1 MSGQRRFGLAL
12 SWPRVTSVFVLD
24 VAVLALVSHLPAAW
38 QTDHIAW
45 WVGVAVVIAVTVVGL
60 VSYHR
65 NTFASA
71 MFSRMLDRFADPQA
85 MLTTGRTPAVDH
97 HRRYGREVVGI
108 REYQGLL
115 VSAIAVESPDDVA
128 VGRHR
133 PRESALAT
141 LPLDLVVDRL
151 RQFDVRLDE
160 IDIVSVGVRSADAD
174 SGQQSEEPPG
184 FDEHRTWLVLRMDP
198 LRNVAA
204 VAARD
209 SLAATLAA
217 ATERLALDLDGRYCA
232 ARPVTAD
239 EFAELDAAVL
249 AGLEPAR
256 VSARRRRLKHNEPAG
271 PNEYVT
277 SFWVS
282 PQDISTDTLERLWSP
297 EARAAAVT
305 VKLTARRG
313 GADVS
318 VWVRYHSSQRFG
330 REAWRGLHRLT
341 GRQLAAVS
349 ASLPVPTRR
358 PALVVPGRALAPREH
373 LSVPVTHIPQPATP
387 APAGAHW

>member
-1 MSGQRRFGLAL
+1 MSRQGRFGLAL
-12 SWPRVTSVFVLD
+12 SWPRVTSVFVID
-24 VAVLALVSHLPAAW
+24 VAVLALASHWPTAW
-38 QTDHIAW
+38 DTDHIAW
-45 WVGVAVVIAVTVVGL
+45 WAGVAIVVAVAIVGL

-71 MFSRMLDRFADPQA
+71 LTSRMLDRFADPQA

-97 HRRYGREVVGI
+97 HRRFGREVVGI
-108 REYQGLL
+108 REFQGLL
-115 VSAIAVESPDDVA
+115 VSAIAVEPRDDVA

-133 PRESALAT
+133 PRESTLAT
-141 LPLDLVVDRL
+141 LPLGVVVDRL

-160 IDIVSVGVRSADAD
+160 IDIVSVGMRSADAD
-174 SGQQSEEPPG
+174 PDPQSGEPSALN
-184 FDEHRTWLVLRMDP
+184 EHRTWLVLRMDP

-209 SLAATLAA
+209 SVAATLAA
-217 ATERLALDLDGRYCA
+217 ATERLAFDLDGRYCA

-239 EFAELDAAVL
+239 EFADLDAAVL

-282 PQDISTDTLERLWSP
+282 PQNISSDTLKQLWLP
-297 EARAAAVT
+297 EANATAVT
-305 VKLTARRG
+305 VKLTACRG
-313 GADVS
+313 GADMS
-318 VWVRYHSSQRFG
+318 VWVRYHSHERLR

-358 PALVVPGRALAPREH
+358 PALVVPSRPLAHREQ
-373 LSVPVTHIPQPATP
+373 LSVPVTRVSPLTA
-387 APAGAHW
+387 APAGGHR